1 MVSPAGQVLAMTTK
15 KSQECANCGSEGSLE
30 KLKQCSSC
38 KETLY
43 CSRACQKQHWTKHK
57 GKCTYLQTTSE
68 NKMPLSKDK
77 SAHYLPPLAPAGYHH
92 KVTSLVGRQ
101 CLVKCYLSGHQLQAL
116 WDTGSQVSIIDERW
130 KEEYLP
136 DAKLRD
142 VSEILDSPE
151 DLTLTAANGT
161 EMPYLGWIETT
172 FRLISETDQMKE
184 LIIPVL
190 VMKGCHLSHPII
202 GFNVIEHIM
211 AQTEKPQQYSTVR
224 KAFPSLKRNKVR
236 AFIQAVGAEQIDE
249 YAVKTKKE
257 RVAVPK
263 HTSIQIECRVVAQ
276 PFKEDMTMLFQPDL
290 NPQWPDGLEF
300 VDTLVRVRKG
310 VFPVITIDV
319 SNPTDHDIVLP
330 GRTVTGTVQAVM
342 TVLPAQIFE
351 KAQTPATVNHTS
363 IQTPCN
369 ASEQWDPPVDLSH
382 LSEEQRQVVKRML
395 REECHSFS
403 RSDSDIGR
411 IDRLQMTIS
420 LKDPEPVNR
429 TYMSVPRP
437 LYQEMK
443 GYLHDLIA
451 QGWVRKSNSSYSSPV
466 VCVRKKDGT
475 LRLCIDYRDLNTKT
489 HPDRQPIPRVQDI
502 MDSLG
507 GNSWFSLL
515 DQGKAYHQGFM
526 SEESRPLT
534 AFVTP
539 WGLYEWIRIPF
550 GLMNAPAA
558 FQRCMEECL
567 EGLRDNICVPY
578 LDDVLVFSKTF
589 DSHVDNVQQVLK
601 RLRDYGIKLK
611 PSKCDLFKPE
621 VRYLGRIVSAEG
633 SKVDPADFEAVRA
646 LKDIRP
652 QTVGQ
657 LRKMLGL
664 LTYYRQYIKNFSR
677 KASCLYDLLKADPS
691 EIRDSTAKTK
701 KTKVS
706 HVVPSNKPIM
716 WTDQHQQAL
725 EQLIDCLLHPPV
737 LGFPDFTQP
746 FIVHT
751 DASHQGLG
759 AVLYQKQGGKMRV
772 IAYGSRTLTAAEK
785 NYHYHAGKLEFLALK
800 WAITD
805 KFRDYLYYAPTFTV
819 YSDNNPLTYVL
830 STAKLNAT
838 TSRWVADLADFHFT
852 IKYRPGR
859 ENSDADALS
868 RMPLDVESLMREC
881 SEELPPDAIA
891 ATIQAV
897 EVQEKSLA
905 TLPFST
911 VSMSVS
917 VVGETATTSVSP
929 IPTDQLRKAQESD
942 PSIHPVLDFKQSGSK
957 PLAGEL
963 KRFSPKTKCLFREWD
978 KLTTDSNGILYRT
991 TTTRKQLV
999 LPEQYKEKVLE
1010 ELHNNMGHQGVE
1022 RTVSLVRDRFFW
1034 PYMQSDIEHYVTQVC
1049 TCVKQKKPCRETRAP
1064 LTNIVT
1070 TQPFELV
1077 CVDFLHLDRCKGGY
1091 EYILVIVDHFTRFV
1105 QAYATTSKSG
1115 KTAAN
1120 LIFNDFALKFG
1131 FPSRIHHDQGGEFE
1145 NQLFAQLRNLS
1156 GMAGSR
1162 TTPYHPMG
1170 NGQVERMNRTLLQML
1185 KTLTE
1190 TQKSNWKE
1198 SLNKLVYAYNNT
1210 RCEVTGYSPFYL
1222 LFGRSPRLPVDMLF
1236 GLCTEPDTKDQ
1247 RDYVEKW
1254 KQGMKEAY
1262 TIANENAQKA
1272 AERSKKHYDTKVRS
1286 SVLQPGERVL
1296 IKNLTPRG
1304 GPGKLRNFWEDTV
1317 HTVVRQMGSDLPV
1330 YEVRPEKGKGRSR
1343 VLHRNLL
1350 MSCDHLPFER
1360 QPEVTRDS
1368 QSKKKKTH
1376 QFASQPQEPD
1386 EDSEDEYGLH
1396 YDSPQV
1402 PAPAAVQERHAE
1414 QKRELEHR
1422 PQPVTQRVEVEV
1434 PIEMPALPLGDQL
1447 EELSIPVNNLPDE
1460 EMNLPA
1466 GNLLDDHS
1474 PDNSSSSTAAE
1485 PEESTYQ
1492 LPQRER
1498 HPPRRITYDQLGIPS
1513 CYSIQPPPQLLPVY
1527 SAPAMV
1533 PWMTPLPPYYLQP
1546 PCMYGLQQT

>member
-1 MVSPAGQVLAMTTK
+1 MGNTAGQVLTIASR
-15 KSQECANCGSEGSLE
+15 KSQECANCDNVCLPKE
-30 KLKQCSSC
+30 LKQCSSC

-43 CSRACQKQHWTKHK
+43 CSRACQKQHWTEHK
-57 GKCTYLQTTSE
+57 RKCTHLTSDNE
-68 NKMPLSKDK
+68 KSPCKDK
-77 SAHYLPPLAPAGYHH
+77 SAHYLPPQVPAGHTH

-101 CLVKCYLSGHQLQAL
+101 CLIECYLSGHQLQAL
-116 WDTGSQVSIIDERW
+116 WDTGSQVSIIDEAW
-130 KEEYLP
+130 KTEYLP
-136 DAKLRD
+136 SARLRD
-142 VSEILDSPE
+142 VSEILDSHD

-172 FRLISETDQMKE
+172 FQLASETDQRKE

-202 GFNVIEHIM
+202 GFNVIEHILTK
-211 AQTEKPQQYSTVR
+211 TEKTKQYSAVR
-224 KAFPSLKRNKVR
+224 KAFPSLKRNRVR
-236 AFIQAVGAEQIDE
+236 AFIQAVSTKQINE
-249 YAVKTKKE
+249 YAVKTKRE
-257 RVAVPK
+257 RVTVPK
-263 HTSIQIECRVVAQ
+263 HTSVHIECRVVAH

-300 VDTLVRVRKG
+300 CDILVSVRKAA
-310 VFPVITIDV
+310 FPVITIDV
-319 SNPTDHDIVLP
+319 SNPTDHDIVLL
-330 GRTVTGTVQAVM
+330 GRTLIGTVQTIM
-342 TVLPAQIFE
+342 TVLPSQIFE
-351 KAQTPATVNHTS
+351 KAPKPAKVNHISTH
-363 IQTPCN
+363 TPCN
-369 ASEQWDPPVDLSH
+369 VSEWWDPPVDLSH
-382 LSEEQRQVVKRML
+382 LDTDQTQIVRQML

-403 RSDSDIGR
+403 RSDNDIGC
-411 IDRLQMTIS
+411 IGRLQMTIS
-420 LKDPEPVNR
+420 LKDPEPVKR

-451 QGWVRKSNSSYSSPV
+451 QGWVKKSNSSYSSPV

-475 LRLCIDYRDLNTKT
+475 LRLCIDYRDLNRKT

-526 SEESRPLT
+526 SEESRAMT

-567 EGLRDNICVPY
+567 EGLRDDICIPY
-578 LDDVLVFSKTF
+578 LDDTLVFSKTF
-589 DSHVDNVQQVLK
+589 DSHVDDMRKVLK
-601 RLRDYGIKLK
+601 RLREYGIKLK
-611 PSKCDLFKPE
+611 PSKCHLFKPE
-621 VRYLGRIVSAEG
+621 VRYLGRIVSTEG
-633 SKVDPADFEAVRA
+633 SRVDPADFEAVRA

-652 QTVGQ
+652 ETVGQ

-664 LTYYRQYIKNFSR
+664 LTYYRQYIKDFSR
-677 KASCLYDLLKADPS
+677 KASCLYDLLKADKN
-691 EIRDSTAKTK
+691 EIPDNTGKPKTR
-701 KTKVS
+701 KVS
-706 HVVPSNKPIM
+706 HVVPSNKPIA

-725 EQLIDCLLHPPV
+725 EQLIDCLLNPPV
-737 LGFPDFTQP
+737 LGFPDFTEP

-759 AVLYQKQGGKMRV
+759 AVLYQKQDGKLRV

-819 YSDNNPLTYVL
+819 YSDNNPLTYIL

-838 TSRWVADLADFHFT
+838 TSRWVAELADFHFT
-852 IKYRPGR
+852 IKYKPGR
-859 ENSDADALS
+859 ENGDADALS
-868 RMPLDVESLMREC
+868 RMPLDVESLMRDC
-881 SEELPPDAIA
+881 SEELPPDTIA

-905 TLPFST
+905 TLSFPAA
-911 VSMSVS
+911 SMSVS
-917 VVGETATTSVSP
+917 VEGEAATASVSP
-929 IPTDQLRKAQESD
+929 IPRDELREAQKSD
-942 PSIHPVLDFKQSGSK
+942 RVIHPVLGSK
-957 PLAGEL
+957 LSGIKPPAREL
-963 KRFSPKTKCLFREWD
+963 KTFSQETNCLFREWD
-978 KLTTDSNGILYRT
+978 KLTIDSDGILYRT
-991 TTTRKQLV
+991 TTSRKQLV
-999 LPEQYKEKVLE
+999 LPEQYKRKVLE
-1010 ELHNNMGHQGVE
+1010 ELHNNMGHQGAD
-1022 RTVSLVRDRFFW
+1022 RTVSLIRERFFW
-1034 PYMQSDIEHYVTQVC
+1034 PYMQSEIEHYVTRSC
-1049 TCVKQKKPCRETRAP
+1049 SCLKQKKPCHETRAP
-1064 LTNIVT
+1064 LMSIVT

-1077 CVDFLHLDRCKGGY
+1077 CIDFLHLDRCKGGY

-1145 NQLFAQLRNLS
+1145 NQLFAQLKILS

-1198 SLNKLVYAYNNT
+1198 SLNKLVYAYNCT

-1236 GLCTEPDTKDQ
+1236 GLYTEPASRDQ

-1254 KQGMKEAY
+1254 KQGMEEAY
-1262 TIANENAQKA
+1262 AIANENAQRA
-1272 AERSKKHYDTKVRS
+1272 AEKSKRYYDTKVRS

-1304 GPGKLRNFWEDTV
+1304 GPGKLRDYWENTV
-1317 HTVVRQMGSDLPV
+1317 HTVVKQMGSNLPI
-1330 YEVRPEKGKGRSR
+1330 YEVRPERGKGRSR

-1350 MSCDHLPFER
+1350 MSCDHLPFET
-1360 QPEVTRDS
+1360 QPEVAKND
-1368 QSKKKKTH
+1368 KTKQGRMH
-1376 QFASQPQEPD
+1376 KPASQPQESD
-1386 EDSEDEYGLH
+1386 EDSGDEYDLH
-1396 YDSPQV
+1396 YEPLQVTTPPVVARERDAGPAMEPDCEPQQVEQRVREAVPVAV
-1402 PAPAAVQERHAE
+1402 PAQ
-1414 QKRELEHR
+1414 
-1422 PQPVTQRVEVEV
+1422 
-1434 PIEMPALPLGDQL
+1434 PLGEEQR
-1447 EELSIPVNNLPDE
+1447 EELSTSVQQLPGEDVNLPARNLPD
-1460 EMNLPA
+1460 
-1466 GNLLDDHS
+1466 HS
-1474 PDNSSSSTAAE
+1474 PNTSASSSAAAE
-1485 PEESTYQ
+1485 PEEPTYQ

-1498 HPPRRITYDQLGIPS
+1498 HPPRRMTYDQLGIPS
-1513 CYSIQPPPQLLPVY
+1513 CYSIQSPPQLLPAYPV
-1527 SAPAMV
+1527 PGLV
-1533 PWMTPLPPYYLQP
+1533 PWLPPLQPYYLQP
-1546 PCMYGLQQT
+1546 PCMYGFQQA